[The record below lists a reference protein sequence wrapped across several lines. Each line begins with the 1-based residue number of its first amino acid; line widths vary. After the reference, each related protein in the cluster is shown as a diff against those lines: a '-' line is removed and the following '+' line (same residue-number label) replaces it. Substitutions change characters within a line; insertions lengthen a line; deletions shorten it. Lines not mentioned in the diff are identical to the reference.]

1 MKKIISYISILTLCL
16 LLLGCN
22 AEAKT
27 EVSSSQ
33 IEKNYDVTLMKKL
46 GEWVNTTQPG
56 TAGTS
61 LKAFAAA
68 KDVLAW
74 AKDNISD
81 KETVKATVK
90 EFLVNCEY
98 KDEALDAL
106 HSVEYVFEKVA
117 DGTAADL
124 MASAGFKTEDFK
136 IDQKTA
142 ENIRMLFDALEE
154 YLTEIE
160 KTE

>member
-1 MKKIISYISILTLCL
+1 MKKIMSYIAVLTLCL
-16 LLLGCN
+16 LLLGCS
-22 AEAKT
+22 AEAKI
-27 EVSSSQ
+27 EESSSQ
-33 IEKNYDVTLMKKL
+33 NEKNYDVTLMNKL
-46 GEWVNTTQPG
+46 EEWVNTTQPG

-68 KDVLAW
+68 KDVLTW
-74 AKDNISD
+74 AKDNIAD

-90 EFLVNCEY
+90 EFLENCEY

-124 MASAGFKTEDFK
+124 MASAGFIVEDFK

-142 ENIRMLFDALEE
+142 ENIRMLFDAIEE
-154 YLTEIE
+154 YIE
-160 KTE
+160 

>member
-1 MKKIISYISILTLCL
+1 MKKIISYMAILTLCL
-16 LLLGCN
+16 LLLGCT

-27 EVSSSQ
+27 EESSSQ
-33 IEKNYDVTLMKKL
+33 IEKNYDVTLMNKL
-46 GEWVNTTQPG
+46 EEWVNITQPG

-61 LKAFAAA
+61 LKAFTAA

-74 AKDNISD
+74 AKYNIAD
-81 KETVKATVK
+81 KETIKATVI
-90 EFLVNCEY
+90 EFLENCEY

-136 IDQKTA
+136 IDRETA
-142 ENIRMLFDALEE
+142 DNIRLLFDTIEE
-154 YLTEIE
+154 CIE
-160 KTE
+160 

>member
-1 MKKIISYISILTLCL
+1 MKKIIPYIAILTLCL

-27 EVSSSQ
+27 EESSSQ
-33 IEKNYDVTLMKKL
+33 IEKNYDIALMSKL
-46 GEWVNTTQPG
+46 EEWVNTTQPG

-68 KDVLAW
+68 KDVLTW
-74 AKDNISD
+74 AKDNIAD
-81 KETVKATVK
+81 KETIKATVK
-90 EFLVNCEY
+90 EFLENCEY

-136 IDQKTA
+136 IDRETA
-142 ENIRMLFDALEE
+142 DNIRLLFDAIEE
-154 YLTEIE
+154 CIE
-160 KTE
+160 

>member
-1 MKKIISYISILTLCL
+1 MKKIMSYIAVFTLCL
-16 LLLGCN
+16 LLMGCS
-22 AEAKT
+22 AEAKI
-27 EVSSSQ
+27 EELSSQ
-33 IEKNYDVTLMKKL
+33 IEKNFDVALMDKL
-46 GEWVNTTQPG
+46 EEWVNITQPG

-74 AKDNISD
+74 AKDNIAD
-81 KETVKATVK
+81 KETIKATVK
-90 EFLVNCEY
+90 EFLENCEY

-136 IDQKTA
+136 IDRETA
-142 ENIRMLFDALEE
+142 DNIRLLFDAIEE
-154 YLTEIE
+154 CIE
-160 KTE
+160 

>member
-1 MKKIISYISILTLCL
+1 MKKIISYIAILALCL

-33 IEKNYDVTLMKKL
+33 IEKNYDVTLMSKL
-46 GEWVNTTQPG
+46 EEWVNTTQPG

-74 AKDNISD
+74 AKDNIAD

-90 EFLVNCEY
+90 EFLENCEY

-124 MASAGFKTEDFK
+124 MASAGFKVEDFK

>member
-1 MKKIISYISILTLCL
+1 MKKIMSYIAVFTLCL
-16 LLLGCN
+16 LLMGCS
-22 AEAKT
+22 AEAKI
-27 EVSSSQ
+27 EESSSQ
-33 IEKNYDVTLMKKL
+33 IEKNFDVALMDKL
-46 GEWVNTTQPG
+46 EEWVNITQPG

-68 KDVLAW
+68 KDVLTW
-74 AKDNISD
+74 AKDNIAD

-90 EFLVNCEY
+90 EFLENCEY

-136 IDQKTA
+136 IDRETA
-142 ENIRMLFDALEE
+142 DNIRLLFDALEE
-154 YLTEIE
+154 HLTEIE

>member
-1 MKKIISYISILTLCL
+1 MKKIMSYIAVFTLCL
-16 LLLGCN
+16 LLMGCN

-27 EVSSSQ
+27 EESSSQ
-33 IEKNYDVTLMKKL
+33 IEKNFDVALMDKL
-46 GEWVNTTQPG
+46 EEWVNITQPG

-68 KDVLAW
+68 KDVLTW
-74 AKDNISD
+74 AKDNIAD

-90 EFLVNCEY
+90 EFLENCEY

-136 IDQKTA
+136 IDRETA
-142 ENIRMLFDALEE
+142 DNIRMLFDAIEE
-154 YLTEIE
+154 CIE
-160 KTE
+160 